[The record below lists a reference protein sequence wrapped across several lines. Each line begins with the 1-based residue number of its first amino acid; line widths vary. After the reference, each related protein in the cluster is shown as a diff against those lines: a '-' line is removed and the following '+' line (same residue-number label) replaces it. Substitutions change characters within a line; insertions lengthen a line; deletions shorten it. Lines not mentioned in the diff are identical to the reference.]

1 MHGVVIDDPISMPQL
16 RAGVDLSRQDGAAG
30 TVVLEVRLQGRVVF
44 GVVVAP
50 VGEHRGAGT
59 SAERPARAHT
69 HRSRCALAPRRLQT
83 LRPTHRH
90 PPSWQLLVCEC
101 WYVAQRSVQTSR

>member
-1 MHGVVIDDPISMPQL
+1 MPQL

-59 SAERPARAHT
+59 SAERPARAQRHGNFWLHDGAADGGEIHLPECPRQARFSSITDSGTLGFWAST
-69 HRSRCALAPRRLQT
+69 H
-83 LRPTHRH
+83 
-90 PPSWQLLVCEC
+90 
-101 WYVAQRSVQTSR
+101 